1 VEFAGGWHCHEV
13 EEHHHH
19 HHHHHHHTSSRR
31 KISARY
37 RMLLG
42 KYATLLVDEVAT
54 SIGYVDSRQLI
65 ESNLDF
71 LLQKWLVFHKSNDPR
86 KASTESFLHNFPI
99 HLCGDWCTNVK
110 SFVELVAPSL
120 FPIVILQAAWEEVQE
135 EEEEEAAQRAHQH
148 NKTVN
153 TTVAGTFR
161 WARVYVK
168 SLLYMLVVLV
178 V

>member
-1 VEFAGGWHCHEV
+1 
-13 EEHHHH
+13 
-19 HHHHHHHTSSRR
+19 
-31 KISARY
+31 
-37 RMLLG
+37 MLLG

-86 KASTESFLHNFPI
+86 QASTESFLHNFPI

-135 EEEEEAAQRAHQH
+135 EEEEEEEAAPHQH
-148 NKTVN
+148 NT
-153 TTVAGTFR
+153 AGTFR
-161 WARVYVK
+161 WARVQQMTRYVN
-168 SLLYMLVVLV
+168 LVYMLVVLV